1 MYKLQLSGCAWVLF
15 GQCMVLLLP
24 TLKLLQVPGVA
35 DWSWLGVL
43 APMWGPGALLLV
55 ILAVEWVLGA
65 GKKIQ
70 VSYQKGEIAQS
81 RLHKAPYPAAR

>member
-15 GQCMVLLLP
+15 GQCLVLLLP

-35 DWSWLGVL
+35 DWPWLGVL
-43 APMWGPGALLLV
+43 APVWVPGALLCL

-70 VSYQKGEIAQS
+70 MTYREGEMAQS
-81 RLHKAPYPAAR
+81 SLGKA